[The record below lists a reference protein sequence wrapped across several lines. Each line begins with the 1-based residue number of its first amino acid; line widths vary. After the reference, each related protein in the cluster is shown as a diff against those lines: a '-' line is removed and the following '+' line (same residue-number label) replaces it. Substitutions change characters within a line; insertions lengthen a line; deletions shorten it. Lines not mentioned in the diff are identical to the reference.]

1 MIIGI
6 TGTPGTGKTSICSI
20 LEGRGYHVIHMNDL
34 IKCEHLYSEVDDERD
49 TVVADMDRVFSR
61 VCELVGDD
69 DGVTI
74 LDSHMSHHI
83 ADNVIVLR
91 TAPSELRN
99 RLESRKY
106 SDAKVQENI
115 EAECLDVI
123 LVESVEWCQKVYEV
137 NTTGRNAEEVVGDIE
152 TIISGILSGD
162 DSLGYDQYAPGSFDW
177 SEEIF

>member
-1 MIIGI
+1 MIIGL
-6 TGTPGTGKTSICSI
+6 TGTPGTGKTSVCRI
-20 LEGRGYHVIHMNDL
+20 LEDHGYRVIHMNDL
-34 IKCEHLYSEVDDERD
+34 IKGEHLYSEVDKERD
-49 TVVADMDRVFSR
+49 TVVADMGRVFSR

-83 ADNVIVLR
+83 ADIVIVLR
-91 TAPSELRN
+91 TSPPELRE
-99 RLESRKY
+99 RLKARNY
-106 SDAKVQENI
+106 SDSKVEENV

-137 NTTGRNAEEVVGDIE
+137 NTTGRNAEDVVEDVE
-152 TIISGILSGD
+152 WIISGVISGD
-162 DSLGYDQYAPGSFDW
+162 DSIVYAQYKPGSFDW